1 MKRMPLLVVVG
12 IVAAMGWPAGTAAAA
27 GVSAIR
33 LAGTNRDATAIVV
46 SHADFPTAG
55 SAKAVVLASDA
66 DYPDALAGSPLAVAK
81 HAPLLLT
88 SRAALS
94 GATAA
99 EIGRVLP
106 RGGRVYLLGGTSAVS
121 TTVANQVTVLGD
133 IVQRV
138 AGADRFATA
147 VAVAGALGNPTT
159 VLEATGAGFADGLAA
174 GAAAARVGGVVLLTN
189 GGAQAAAT
197 GAYLSAHRGTRYAI
211 GGPASHADPS
221 AIAIVGA
228 DRYATAVDVAV
239 RFFPAPTA
247 LAAASA
253 VTFPDALSGGAHIGT
268 QHGPLLL
275 VPPSGALPA
284 TVASYLR
291 SVAGSVTHVWL
302 YGGTSAVDNNVQAYV
317 GQAFNPGTG
326 TKAHVMVI
334 MMENHDY
341 TEIVGNSNAP
351 FINQLGSQY
360 TSLTQN
366 YGWGHPSL
374 PNYLEL
380 LSGSTQGVSSDC
392 NPGSG
397 CRGSGPTLV
406 SELDGVGASWGAY
419 MEDLPTVGYT
429 GGDTGGYAVRHDPF
443 VYFPSIASGSDASKI
458 RPISSLLTDLRATT
472 APGFVWVTPN
482 LTNDMHDGTV
492 AQGDSWLAAE
502 IPAIQQT
509 AWYAHG
515 GQIIVEWD
523 EADGSSATCCGGNG
537 AGGRIPG
544 LVISAHTHGAGA
556 DAATIDTAGILASIE
571 HSYGVAPLGDAADSS
586 NGSLGGFLQ

>member
-1 MKRMPLLVVVG
+1 MPLLVVVG
-12 IVAAMGWPAGTAAAA
+12 IVAAMGWPAVPAAAA
-27 GVSAIR
+27 GVSAVR
-33 LAGTNRDATAIVV
+33 LAGTNRDATAIIV
-46 SHADFPTAG
+46 SEADFPTAH

-81 HAPLLLT
+81 QAPLLLT
-88 SRAALS
+88 SPAALS

-106 RGGRVYLLGGTSAVS
+106 RGGRVYVLGGTAAVS
-121 TTVANQVTVLGD
+121 ATVANQIAALGD
-133 IVQRV
+133 VVQRIS
-138 AGADRFATA
+138 GSDRFGTA

-159 VLEATGAGFADGLAA
+159 VLEATGSNFADGLAA
-174 GAAAARVGGVVLLTN
+174 GAAAAKLGGVVLLTN
-189 GGAQAAAT
+189 GSTQAQAT
-197 GAYLSAHRGTRYAI
+197 SAYISAHSGKRYAI
-211 GGPASHADPS
+211 GGPASHADPG
-221 AIAIVGA
+221 ATAIVGA

-239 RFFPAPTA
+239 KFFPAPTA
-247 LAAASA
+247 VAAASA
-253 VTFPDALSGGAHIGT
+253 ATFPDALSGGAHIGT

-275 VPPSGALPA
+275 VPPSATLPA

-302 YGGTSAVDNNVQAYV
+302 YGGTSAVDNNVQAYI
-317 GQAFNPGTG
+317 GQAFNPGP
-326 TKAHVMVI
+326 KAHVMVI

-341 TEIVGNSNAP
+341 SEIVGNSNAP
-351 FINQLGSQY
+351 FINQLGAQY

-374 PNYLEL
+374 PNYLEV

-392 NPGSG
+392 NPGNG
-397 CRGSGPTLV
+397 CRGSGSTLV
-406 SELDGVGASWGAY
+406 SQLDAVGASWGAY
-419 MEDLPTVGYT
+419 MEDLPNVGYS

-458 RPISSLLTDLRATT
+458 RPMSSLLTDLRAAT
-472 APGFVWVTPN
+472 APGFVWVSPN
-482 LTNDMHDGTV
+482 LTHDMHDGTV

-509 AWYAHG
+509 AWYAQG

-523 EADGSSATCCGGNG
+523 EADASTATCCGGNG
-537 AGGRIPG
+537 AGGRVPG

-556 DAATIDTAGILASIE
+556 DTAAIDTAGILGSIE
-571 HSYGVAPLGDAADSS
+571 RSYGVAALGGAANSA